1 MNKKI
6 LFLGAALCFSLTACN
21 DFLDIKP
28 KGIVIPET
36 CDDYE
41 ALLNDAQ
48 LMKASESYPIYMTDD
63 ILLFEDDDMTGGFNG
78 MELPQQRLYTF
89 DSKVFGD
96 GEDDGLWTYS
106 YQRIYTYNVII
117 SDIMQSTGSTEK
129 HKKEVLAEAL
139 VGRAFEYLTLVNA
152 YAKHY
157 DPQTAST
164 DLGVPLRL
172 DKDINKTNL
181 TRATVQEVYDQ
192 IKSDL
197 DQAAPNLPDR
207 PLLNA
212 YRASKPVGYGM
223 LARMYLYMGD
233 YQKALENA
241 RLSLENNSSLL
252 DLRQYNVVNP
262 EQYFGRTDLPQEL
275 ADSPENIYIRKMPYV
290 YGVNASV
297 YGSED
302 LLSLYD
308 QENDKRFLLYF
319 TRRLGTVT
327 CEADLYAP
335 YVSFNVAMGTP
346 EIYLIAAECEARIGS
361 KDQAMNYINTLRD
374 NRILNSKALS
384 AKDNAEA
391 LRIVLEER
399 RRELT
404 MVGCTRLIDLKR
416 LNREPEFAKTITH
429 TINGTAYKLE
439 PNSPKYVLPI
449 PPTVLRYNPN
459 MPDNPRD

>member
-1 MNKKI
+1 MNKNI
-6 LFLGAALCFSLTACN
+6 LFLWASLCMCFASCN

-28 KGIVIPET
+28 KGIVIPEN
-36 CDDYE
+36 CEDYE

-48 LMKASESYPIYMTDD
+48 LMKSSESYPIYMTDD
-63 ILLFEDDDMTGGFNG
+63 IVLFEDDDMTGGFNS
-78 MELPQQRLYTF
+78 MELPYQRLYTF
-89 DSKVFGD
+89 DSQVFGD
-96 GEDDGLWTYS
+96 GEDDGLWMYS

-117 SDIMQSTGSTEK
+117 SDVMQSSGSTET
-129 HKKEVLAEAL
+129 HKQEVLAEAL

-152 YAKHY
+152 YGKHY
-157 DPQTAST
+157 DARTAAT

-172 DKDINKTNL
+172 DKDINKSNL
-181 TRATVQEVYDQ
+181 TRATVQQVYDQ
-192 IKSDL
+192 IKADL
-197 DQAAPNLPDR
+197 DQAAPYLPDR

-223 LARMYLYMGD
+223 LARMYLYMGN
-233 YQKALENA
+233 YEKALENA
-241 RLSLENNSSLL
+241 QISLANNSSLL
-252 DLRQYNVVNP
+252 DLRQYNVVDP
-262 EQYFGRTDLPQEL
+262 EQYFGRTDLPTEL
-275 ADSPENIYIRKMPYV
+275 ADNPENIYIRKTPYV

-297 YGSED
+297 YGSDD

-308 QENDKRFLLYF
+308 KQNDKRFLLYF
-319 TRRLGTVT
+319 TRRLGTTT

-361 KDQAMNYINTLRD
+361 KDKAMEYINTLRD
-374 NRILNSKALS
+374 HRILNNTELS
-384 AKDNAEA
+384 AATNAEA

-416 LNREPEFAKTITH
+416 LNREPEFAKTVTH
-429 TINGTAYKLE
+429 TINGVEYKLV
-439 PNSPKYVLPI
+439 PDDSKYVLPI
-449 PPTVLRYNPN
+449 PPTVLRYNPD
-459 MPDNPRD
+459 MPDNPR